1 MVKFFLAHKLSA
13 DLTSLQTIK
22 KQSIY
27 LQLTFPHSIVFSILL
42 LNAVIT
48 MISDE
53 VFNVKL
59 FLLLKSLVT
68 MSLPSTWRGS
78 WWSPRRWSS
87 PRPSGRRWSWSRLT
101 SQCFD
106 ITLTSFLMRAWLCGS
121 TQDTCPCQVITVWS
135 ALLTQCDMLL
145 VWRGTEC
152 FVSASPTQ
160 PRPSRHAP
168 APQARCS
175 DQQRAR
181 RSVRLLMGQLKLFP
195 SSD

>member
-68 MSLPSTWRGS
+68 MSLPST
-78 WWSPRRWSS
+78 
-87 PRPSGRRWSWSRLT
+87 
-101 SQCFD
+101 
-106 ITLTSFLMRAWLCGS
+106 
-121 TQDTCPCQVITVWS
+121 
-135 ALLTQCDMLL
+135 
-145 VWRGTEC
+145 
-152 FVSASPTQ
+152 
-160 PRPSRHAP
+160 
-168 APQARCS
+168 
-175 DQQRAR
+175 
-181 RSVRLLMGQLKLFP
+181 
-195 SSD
+195 